1 MLRHT
6 IDPSTL
12 HNYSSALNSYLAFV
26 WAHNFSVEPTKDML
40 SFFVVY
46 MSQQINS
53 RSVSTYLSGICQQL
67 EPFFYTVRMMCKS
80 KLVQKMMQ
88 GCLKMH
94 ATPTKRKLPL
104 AIHHLQT
111 IIDHYH
117 AHTPSH
123 DYLLFVT
130 MLVTGFFALLHLG
143 ELTFSDNTSICD
155 WWKII

>member
-1 MLRHT
+1 MLGHT

-26 WAHNFSVEPTKDML
+26 WVHNFPVEPTEDTL

-67 EPFFYTVRMMCKS
+67 EPFFPMVRMMRKS
-80 KLVQKMMQ
+80 KLVQKMIQ
-88 GCLKMH
+88 DCLKMH

-104 AIHHLQT
+104 AIHHFQT
-111 IIDHYH
+111 IINH
-117 AHTPSH
+117 
-123 DYLLFVT
+123 
-130 MLVTGFFALLHLG
+130 
-143 ELTFSDNTSICD
+143 
-155 WWKII
+155 